1 MLKHKS
7 NLFIILVALIFVI
20 LASATSCKT
29 LPQGRKVDAIELLDD
44 RSAFYIAIP
53 KKADS
58 DLIERI
64 IENNIDKIPE
74 SQAKAIAQRIDKAYI
89 GINRSR
95 NVLEF
100 QAAIDASIP
109 LNYIPKV
116 LNEKN
121 GWEVSKYAPEQ
132 SQSVYPVYKSKI
144 SISFPESKIAC
155 LGRNV
160 NYMIDRYDVLCKM
173 PEDTENQIYSEL
185 DEQLIDYLKS
195 AENEIRFF
203 ANKPQSF
210 LTILTGTNLD
220 LKLFDVKGFF
230 VTDPNFDSQYLLS
243 LEFNFKN
250 EKFLKVGRGLLIL
263 AFGLTDSQE
272 EIIGNNI
279 LKINGIR
286 IDKNQLYKVLVL

>member
-1 MLKHKS
+1 M
-7 NLFIILVALIFVI
+7 
-20 LASATSCKT
+20 ASATSCKT

-116 LNEKN
+116 LNEKK
-121 GWEVSKYAPEQ
+121 GWKVSKYAPEQ

-160 NYMIDRYDVLCKM
+160 NYMIDRYDMLCKM
-173 PEDTENQIYSEL
+173 PEDTENHIYSEL

-195 AENEIRFF
+195 AEDEIRFF

-210 LTILTGTNLD
+210 LTILTGANLD

>member
-1 MLKHKS
+1 M
-7 NLFIILVALIFVI
+7 
-20 LASATSCKT
+20 ASATSCKT

-53 KKADS
+53 RKADS

-121 GWEVSKYAPEQ
+121 GWKVSKYAPEQ

-144 SISFPESKIAC
+144 SISFPESKIVC

-160 NYMIDRYDVLCKM
+160 NYMIDRYDVLHKM
-173 PEDTENQIYSEL
+173 PQDTENQINSEL

-195 AENEIRFF
+195 AEDEIRFF

-210 LTILTGTNLD
+210 LTILTGANLD
-220 LKLFDVKGFF
+220 LKLFNVKGFF

>member
-1 MLKHKS
+1 M
-7 NLFIILVALIFVI
+7 
-20 LASATSCKT
+20 ASATSCKT

-121 GWEVSKYAPEQ
+121 GWKVSKYAPEQ

-144 SISFPESKIAC
+144 SISFPESKIVC

-160 NYMIDRYDVLCKM
+160 NYMIDRYDMLCKM
-173 PEDTENQIYSEL
+173 PEDTENHIYSEL
-185 DEQLIDYLKS
+185 DEQLIGYLKS
-195 AENEIRFF
+195 AEDEIRFF

>member
-1 MLKHKS
+1 M
-7 NLFIILVALIFVI
+7 
-20 LASATSCKT
+20 ASATSCKT

-144 SISFPESKIAC
+144 SISFPESKIVC

-160 NYMIDRYDVLCKM
+160 NYMIDRYDMLCKM
-173 PEDTENQIYSEL
+173 PEDTENHIYSEL
-185 DEQLIDYLKS
+185 DEQLIGYLKS
-195 AENEIRFF
+195 AEDEIRFF

>member
-1 MLKHKS
+1 M
-7 NLFIILVALIFVI
+7 
-20 LASATSCKT
+20 ASATSCKT

-144 SISFPESKIAC
+144 SISFPESKIVC

-160 NYMIDRYDVLCKM
+160 NYMIDRYDMLCKM
-173 PEDTENQIYSEL
+173 PEDTENHIYSEL
-185 DEQLIDYLKS
+185 DEQLIGYLKS
-195 AENEIRFF
+195 AEDEIRFF

-272 EIIGNNI
+272 EIIGNNV

>member
-1 MLKHKS
+1 M
-7 NLFIILVALIFVI
+7 
-20 LASATSCKT
+20 ASATSCKT
-29 LPQGRKVDAIELLDD
+29 LPEGRKVDAIELLDD

-95 NVLEF
+95 NVLEV

-121 GWEVSKYAPEQ
+121 GWKVSKYAPEQ

-160 NYMIDRYDVLCKM
+160 NYMIDRYDMLHKM
-173 PEDTENQIYSEL
+173 PQDTENQIYSEL
-185 DEQLIDYLKS
+185 DERLIDYLKS
-195 AENEIRFF
+195 AEDEIRFF

-210 LTILTGTNLD
+210 LTILTGANLD

>member
-1 MLKHKS
+1 M
-7 NLFIILVALIFVI
+7 
-20 LASATSCKT
+20 ASATSCKT

-116 LNEKN
+116 LNEKK
-121 GWEVSKYAPEQ
+121 GWKVSKYAPEQ

-160 NYMIDRYDVLCKM
+160 NYMIDRYDMLCKM
-173 PEDTENQIYSEL
+173 PEDTENHIYSEL

-195 AENEIRFF
+195 AEDEIRFF

-210 LTILTGTNLD
+210 LTILTGANLD

-243 LEFNFKN
+243 LEFIFKN

>member
-1 MLKHKS
+1 
-7 NLFIILVALIFVI
+7 V
-20 LASATSCKT
+20 ASATSCKT

-121 GWEVSKYAPEQ
+121 GWKVSKYAPEQ

-144 SISFPESKIAC
+144 SISFPESKIVC

-160 NYMIDRYDVLCKM
+160 NYMIDRYDMLCKM
-173 PEDTENQIYSEL
+173 PEDTENHIYSEL
-185 DEQLIDYLKS
+185 DEQLIGYLKS
-195 AENEIRFF
+195 AEDEIRFF

>member
-1 MLKHKS
+1 M
-7 NLFIILVALIFVI
+7 
-20 LASATSCKT
+20 ASATSCKT
-29 LPQGRKVDAIELLDD
+29 LPQGRKVNAIELLDD

-144 SISFPESKIAC
+144 SISFPESKIVC

-160 NYMIDRYDVLCKM
+160 NYMIDRYDMLCKM
-173 PEDTENQIYSEL
+173 PEDTENHIYSEL
-185 DEQLIDYLKS
+185 DEQLIGYLKS
-195 AENEIRFF
+195 AEDEIRFF

>member
-1 MLKHKS
+1 M
-7 NLFIILVALIFVI
+7 
-20 LASATSCKT
+20 ASATSCKT

-121 GWEVSKYAPEQ
+121 GWKVSKYVPEQ

-160 NYMIDRYDVLCKM
+160 NYMIDRYDMLHKM

-195 AENEIRFF
+195 AEDEIRFF

-272 EIIGNNI
+272 EIIGNNV